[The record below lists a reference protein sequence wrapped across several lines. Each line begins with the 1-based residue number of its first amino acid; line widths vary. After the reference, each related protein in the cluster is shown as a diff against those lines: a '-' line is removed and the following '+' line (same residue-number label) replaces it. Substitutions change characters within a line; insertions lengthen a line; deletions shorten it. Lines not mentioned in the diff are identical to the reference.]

1 MSARTVTV
9 RVNGVVRTEESEH
22 HTTLAEHLRTAL
34 RLTGTHIGCGSGDC
48 GACVVLLD
56 GEPVC
61 SCLVL
66 AVQADGRE
74 VTTVE
79 GLAGGGGLT
88 REQRA
93 LIEEHGLQCG
103 FCTPGLLVRM
113 AHAAGRGDGEEGVLA
128 GHLCRCTGYAGIRAA
143 VRRSAGDA
151 GAGR

>member
-1 MSARTVTV
+1 MSVQTITV
-9 RVNGVVRTEESEH
+9 RVNGTAHTEAAWH
-22 HTTLAEHLRTAL
+22 HTTLAEHLRSTL
-34 RLTGTHIGCGSGDC
+34 QLTGTHIGCGTGDC

-66 AVQADGRE
+66 AVQADGQE

-79 GLAGGGGLT
+79 GIAGSGELT
-88 REQRA
+88 PPQRA

-113 AHAAGRGDGEEGVLA
+113 AHAADHGGDEADILA
-128 GHLCRCTGYAGIRAA
+128 GHLCRCTGYGGIRAA
-143 VRRSAGDA
+143 LRRTTKGP
-151 GAGR
+151 GADR

>member
-1 MSARTVTV
+1 MSTRTVTA
-9 RVNGVVRTEESEH
+9 RVNGVLHTEETRH

-34 RLTGTHIGCGSGDC
+34 RLTGTHVGCGTGDC

-79 GLAGGGGLT
+79 GIAGGGDLT
-88 REQRA
+88 PAQRA

-113 AHAAGRGDGEEGVLA
+113 AHAADHGGAEEDVLA
-128 GHLCRCTGYAGIRAA
+128 GHLCRCTGYGGIRAA
-143 VRRSAGDA
+143 LRRTIGGPGTD
-151 GAGR
+151 R

>member
-1 MSARTVTV
+1 MNVRTIKIQVNGTARTEDVAC
-9 RVNGVVRTEESEH
+9 

-34 RLTGTHIGCGSGDC
+34 RLTGTHVGCGTGDC

-66 AVQADGRE
+66 AAQADGRE

-79 GLAGGGGLT
+79 GIAGHGDLT
-88 REQRA
+88 RVQRA
-93 LIEEHGLQCG
+93 LVEEHGLQCG

-113 AHAAGRGDGEEGVLA
+113 AHAVDHGGEADVLA
-128 GHLCRCTGYAGIRAA
+128 GHLCRCTGYDGMRAA
-143 VRRSAGDA
+143 VRKTAGGL
-151 GAGR
+151 GADR